1 MRQKLAIS
9 PQRLAAAVLLVVASS
24 VPLALPAQRP
34 ARGSTGEAWQIVPLP
49 QSSLVFARDGSL
61 IGEVG
66 KEWRT
71 SVSISTL
78 PPYVPHAFVAI
89 EDHRFYQ
96 HNGVDLIGVA
106 GAIKDDILGDRRGA
120 STITQQLVGNMHP
133 DIIDRSQRS
142 GMDAINRKLREQA
155 AAREME
161 KHYNKAQ
168 ILEAYLNTIDLGHN
182 WFGIE
187 AAARHYFGKAASRLT
202 LAEAASLASLPRSP
216 PYYDPIKHPDHNK
229 QRRDLVL
236 SLMAEQGY
244 ISKADA
250 AAAKREP
257 VVAASNSG
265 MSAWSPY
272 FVDVVRQRA
281 ERSGVAVGNG
291 GYRIYT
297 TLDPALQRAAVDALV
312 SGIAAAEQRPGYNHP
327 TYDQARAARSD
338 DYLQGAVVAM
348 DPFNGEVRA
357 LVGGRNYVTGPF
369 NRAVNARRQPGSSI
383 KPIVYA
389 KAIEDSIP
397 ASTVVPDTALAIP
410 LPDGR
415 VYRPEDDDGV
425 YRGPMTMHE
434 ALVGSRNSVAVQI
447 GLRVGID
454 SIAALAQRLGIA
466 SPIAPYPSSAIGASV
481 VRPIEMVAAYSA
493 FANPGAVVEPRLIV
507 RVEDGAGHTVLTEP
521 PSIPRPAMDPRVAYI
536 VRSMMKD
543 VAERGTGAQARRIVP
558 ASVPIAGKTG
568 TTNDNVDVWF
578 VGVTPDLVA
587 GVWMGFDRPQTIM
600 RGAAGGSLAA
610 PVWANMLAAY
620 YASHPAPR
628 DWAPAPPGLVYAEL
642 DRDTGELATDQ
653 TPADKRYVEYF
664 IPGTEPEPLRRN
676 PWKIPQWGPMVY

>member
-1 MRQKLAIS
+1 MRFRRTLPITAALA
-9 PQRLAAAVLLVVASS
+9 LAAGALVPAVAR
-24 VPLALPAQRP
+24 AQQRP
-34 ARGSTGEAWQIVPLP
+34 TASTGEPWQIIPLP
-49 QSSLVFARDGSL
+49 QSSIVYARDGSI
-61 IGEVG
+61 IGEIG
-66 KEWRT
+66 KQWRT
-71 SVSISTL
+71 SISIATL
-78 PPYVPHAFVAI
+78 PVYVPHAFVAI

-96 HNGVDLIGVA
+96 HNGVDLVGIA

-133 DIIDRSQRS
+133 DVIDRSQRS

-161 KHYNKAQ
+161 RHYNKAQ
-168 ILEAYLNTIDLGHN
+168 ILEGYLNTIDLGHQ

-187 AAARHYFGKAASRLT
+187 AAARHYFGKPASRLT

-244 ISKADA
+244 VTAAEA

-257 VVAASNSG
+257 VVTAPNSG

-281 ERSGVAVGNG
+281 EAAGVPVGAG
-291 GYRIYT
+291 GYRVFT
-297 TLDPALQRAAVDALV
+297 TLDPSLQRAAVDALQE
-312 SGIAAAEQRPGYNHP
+312 GLAAAEKRPGYGHP
-327 TYDQARAARSD
+327 TYAAAIAAKSD

-348 DPFNGEVRA
+348 DPFTGDVRA

-397 ASTVVPDTALAIP
+397 ASAIVPDTALAIP
-410 LPDGR
+410 LSDGR
-415 VYRPEDDDGV
+415 VYRPDDDDGKF
-425 YRGPMTMHE
+425 RGPMTIHE
-434 ALVGSRNSVAVQI
+434 ALVGSRNSVAVQL

-454 SIAALAQRLGIA
+454 SVAALAQRLGIA
-466 SPIAPYPSSAIGASV
+466 SPVAPYPSSAIGASV
-481 VRPIEMVAAYSA
+481 VRPIEMVTAYSA
-493 FANPGAVVEPRLIV
+493 FANLGAVVEPRLIV
-507 RVEDGAGHTVLTEP
+507 RIDDSAGRTVLAQP

-536 VRSMMKD
+536 VRGMMKD
-543 VAERGTGAQARRIVP
+543 VAERGTGSQARRIVP
-558 ASVPIAGKTG
+558 PSVPIAGKTG
-568 TTNDNVDVWF
+568 TTNDFTDAWF

-587 GVWMGFDRPQTIM
+587 GVWMGFDRPKPIM

-610 PVWANMLAAY
+610 PVWAQMLATY
-620 YASHPAPR
+620 YASHAAPH
-628 DWAPAPPGLVYAEL
+628 DWAPAPMGLIYAEL
-642 DRDTGELATDQ
+642 DRDTGELANDS
-653 TPADKRYVEYF
+653 TPPDRRYVEYF
-664 IPGTEPEPLRRN
+664 LPGTEPLALRAN
-676 PWKIPQWGPMVY
+676 PWKLPQWGALVY